1 MNYNGFSFYML
12 LRREKLSFSDDKIH
26 FFDNIIDVLGPR
38 FYCNF
43 MAMAIIFVAIFWQFY
58 GEYNRFY
65 CDFMAISGRKK
76 IDFIEI
82 MWR

>member
-1 MNYNGFSFYML
+1 MK
-12 LRREKLSFSDDKIH
+12 LRREKVSFSDNKIH
-26 FFDNIIDVLGPR
+26 FFNNIIDVLGPR

-43 MAMAIIFVAIFWQFY
+43 MVAIAIVFVAIFWKFY

-65 CDFMAISGRKK
+65 CDIRAKK
-76 IDFIEI
+76 IDFVEI